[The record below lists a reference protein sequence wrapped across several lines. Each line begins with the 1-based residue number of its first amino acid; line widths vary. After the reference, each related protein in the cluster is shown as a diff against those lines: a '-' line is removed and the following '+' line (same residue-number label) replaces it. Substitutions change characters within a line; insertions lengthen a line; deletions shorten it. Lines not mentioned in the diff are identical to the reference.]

1 MTSSDGGNELK
12 WHHNHNLYMHVV
24 VMLQSMSGIIIG
36 AILVLSVMQSLC
48 VIAEGYS
55 PCFYPNIVFHIVYS
69 HVLGTYFSV
78 VTI

>member
-1 MTSSDGGNELK
+1 
-12 WHHNHNLYMHVV
+12 MHVV

-36 AILVLSVMQSLC
+36 AILVLSVMQSLR

-55 PCFYPNIVFHIVYS
+55 SRFYLDIVIHIVLFS
-69 HVLGTYFSV
+69 HVGQYFSV

>member
-1 MTSSDGGNELK
+1 
-12 WHHNHNLYMHVV
+12 MHVV

-55 PCFYPNIVFHIVYS
+55 PRFYPDIVFNIVLFSRVG
-69 HVLGTYFSV
+69 HVLFCSH
-78 VTI
+78 IIAII